1 MFSNNYF
8 MKPFHRLSTLVLCL
22 ALLVGFL
29 ANSQPLIAAQA
40 MVPVPPP
47 DLIVTNAT
55 FDSRCNATITIKNR
69 WSPNIV
75 NNFYF
80 SISPIAVTGSPTPQT
95 VLVGPIPGLA
105 GFASVNRVRPNTLVL
120 NATSITVTVDPQN
133 LVFESSEQNNVS
145 IFPVPSRCRL
155 LTPVTPVPTRIP
167 E

>member
-8 MKPFHRLSTLVLCL
+8 MKPFHCLSTIVLCL

-29 ANSQPLIAAQA
+29 ANSQPLVAAQ
-40 MVPVPPP
+40 VPVPPA

-55 FDSRCNATITIKNR
+55 FDSRCNATITIRNR
-69 WSPNIV
+69 WSPNIT

-80 SISPIAVTGSPTPQT
+80 SLSPVAVTSPSTPQT
-95 VLVGPIPGLA
+95 VLVRPIPGLA
-105 GFASVNRVRPNTLVL
+105 GFASVNRMRPNTLVL
-120 NATSITVTVDPQN
+120 NATTITVTVDPQN

-145 IFPVPSRCRL
+145 VFPVPSRCRL

-167 E
+167 G

>member
-40 MVPVPPP
+40 MVPVPAP
-47 DLIVTNAT
+47 DLVVTNVT
-55 FDSRCNATITIKNR
+55 FDTRCNATITIRNR
-69 WSPNIV
+69 WHPNIT

-80 SISPIAVTGSPTPQT
+80 SLSPVAVTGSATAQT

-105 GFASVNRVRPNTLVL
+105 GLTSVNWTRPNTLVL
-120 NATSITVTVDPQN
+120 NTATIAVTVDPQN
-133 LVFESSEQNNVS
+133 FVVESSEQNNSGV
-145 IFPVPSRCRL
+145 FPVPSRCRL

-167 E
+167 G